1 MRRSKRNIGK
11 DSHWPRTIQSET
23 IFRNDLSRLTECTE
37 SLDDSTMLTTMT
49 TMTVT
54 SSKTMTSSGQNQ
66 DVPDHRTVHRTD
78 RTDGTITSSK
88 SDSRGDP
95 VLSKSDSNA
104 EIMEFIQ
111 KIQLKQ
117 KKFNDLIQQE
127 LNLLHWKLKN
137 QT

>member
-1 MRRSKRNIGK
+1 MRVLIGQK
-11 DSHWPRTIQSET
+11 SPNQKL

-66 DVPDHRTVHRTD
+66 DVPDHRAVHRTD
-78 RTDGTITSSK
+78 RPDWVDGTIASSK
-88 SDSRGDP
+88 SDFRADPHP
-95 VLSKSDSNA
+95 VLSKADSNA
-104 EIMEFIQ
+104 EIMDFIQ

-137 QT
+137 QS

>member
-1 MRRSKRNIGK
+1 
-11 DSHWPRTIQSET
+11 
-23 IFRNDLSRLTECTE
+23 
-37 SLDDSTMLTTMT
+37 
-49 TMTVT
+49 
-54 SSKTMTSSGQNQ
+54 MTSSGQNQ

-78 RTDGTITSSK
+78 RVDGLTMTSSK
-88 SDSRGDP
+88 GDFKADPNP
-95 VLSKSDSNA
+95 VQSKADSNA

>member
-1 MRRSKRNIGK
+1 
-11 DSHWPRTIQSET
+11 
-23 IFRNDLSRLTECTE
+23 
-37 SLDDSTMLTTMT
+37 
-49 TMTVT
+49 
-54 SSKTMTSSGQNQ
+54 MTSSGQNQ

-78 RTDGTITSSK
+78 RTADGTITSLK
-88 SDSRGDP
+88 SDSNGDP

>member
-1 MRRSKRNIGK
+1 
-11 DSHWPRTIQSET
+11 
-23 IFRNDLSRLTECTE
+23 
-37 SLDDSTMLTTMT
+37 MLTTMT

-54 SSKTMTSSGQNQ
+54 SSKTLS
-66 DVPDHRTVHRTD
+66 
-78 RTDGTITSSK
+78 SSK
-88 SDSRGDP
+88 PDSSKLDSTKPDLRAEPKP
-95 VLSKSDSNA
+95 VLSRTESNA

-117 KKFNDLIQQE
+117 KKFNELIQQE